1 MGDFFISP
9 FNNLM
14 NYNKENGMFKYPN
27 KIEKI
32 EKIYFDYD
40 YKLIKI

>member
-32 EKIYFDYD
+32 EKIYFD
-40 YKLIKI
+40 